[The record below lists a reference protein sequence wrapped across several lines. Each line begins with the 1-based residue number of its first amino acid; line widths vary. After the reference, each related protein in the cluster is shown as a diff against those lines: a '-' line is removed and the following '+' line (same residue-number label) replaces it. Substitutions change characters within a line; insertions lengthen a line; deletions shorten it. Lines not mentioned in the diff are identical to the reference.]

1 MRRDYV
7 KTGMGQIH
15 YQVQGDGETILLLH
29 QTGISS
35 EEYAAVGPL
44 LAARYHVVAP
54 DIPGHGSSDAPPAG
68 FSIEQHAGAIVE
80 FMDAVGIT
88 RCHLVGH
95 HVGSRLAA
103 EIAASYPAR
112 VNRLILSGCPYYTQP
127 ERAALRDDPKYQH
140 PVITA
145 DTTFVDDLWRNY
157 AARWG
162 KGQAPPE
169 LLCKLVAITME
180 SLSRGF
186 DIHDVIFAH
195 DIEPKLAK
203 IKSPTLV
210 LSGSQ
215 DVFYPKLTATAAVIP
230 GARAQVI
237 DGAGYFITLEQP
249 EAFARVVED
258 FVAEK

>member
-7 KTGMGQIH
+7 KTSLGQIH
-15 YQVQGDGETILLLH
+15 YRTQGGGETILLLH

-44 LAARYHVVAP
+44 LAEGFHVVAP
-54 DIPGHGSSDAPPAG
+54 DIPGHGSSDSPPAG
-68 FSIEQHAGAIVE
+68 FSIEQHAAALVE
-80 FMDAVGIT
+80 FMDALGIG
-88 RCHLVGH
+88 RWHLVGH

-103 EIAASYPAR
+103 EIAASYPDR
-112 VNRLILSGCPYYTQP
+112 VTRLILSGCPYYTQA
-127 ERAALRDDPKYQH
+127 ERAELQHDPKYQH

-145 DTTFVDDLWRNY
+145 DTAFVDDLWRNY

-162 KGQAPPE
+162 TGQAPPE
-169 LLCKLVAITME
+169 LLCRLVAITME

-195 DIEPKLAK
+195 DIEPKLAQ
-203 IKSPTLV
+203 IKCPTLV
-210 LSGSQ
+210 LSGSR
-215 DVFYPKLTATAAVIP
+215 DVFYPKLTAAAAVIP

-249 EAFARVVED
+249 QAFARAVED
-258 FVAEK
+258 FVAGK